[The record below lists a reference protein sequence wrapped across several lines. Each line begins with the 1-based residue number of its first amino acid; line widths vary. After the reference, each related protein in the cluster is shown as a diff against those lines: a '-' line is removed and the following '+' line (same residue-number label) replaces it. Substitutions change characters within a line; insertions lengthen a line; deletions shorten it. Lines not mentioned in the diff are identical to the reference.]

1 MKIGDKAAANRISY
15 EIVEKMGE
23 GGQGS
28 VWKAKRTDNGVLY
41 AVKIINEKDP
51 DKRRNKLNNIKRLI
65 ENSLDSSLKAPCD
78 EHGVKFAFPIA
89 QINDAAT
96 GETGYVMELASGKT
110 LDSLWREGTLLHMGT
125 RDKLEIAY
133 KVAKAI
139 DILHSHGYCYT
150 DISWAN
156 FMWDKQN
163 RRLYIIDCENAACSA
178 HIDSGECHFLI
189 GTGFFIAP
197 EVAFGKAK
205 VGFNSD
211 LYALATMIFC
221 LLTGNVLFSA
231 YHGEAMYKA
240 RPMCQ
245 NMVEVAEYVRE
256 GDLDDDWQHFV
267 FDPDD
272 KRNGIDNLC
281 VGSKNPVNIAFRKN
295 LDEVI
300 RIWNHTDAKLKA
312 LFYDAF
318 RDPFDGAKRPMA
330 YIWASNIKELIANG
344 AKSIAAKPK
353 EAHAPK
359 AAANSPATANIASDE
374 YPAFRPR
381 HVDVG
386 AVQDIYPAFNP
397 IRPIGPDAGNAVLYP
412 AFVPSKRDKTAY
424 IKMPDGSIRPFD
436 TDEYVLTGVPIG
448 NNEAIGR
455 FFVKGGDYGFV
466 CDADKEI
473 QILAA
478 DGSVKKRVKKGE
490 SVSIDSGDAISATG
504 DISDAAILVF

>member
-110 LDSLWREGTLLHMGT
+110 LDSLWREGTLLRMGT

-221 LLTGNVLFSA
+221 LLTGNVLFLYEKEISTTTGSISCSIPMTSVTVSIICAWEAKIQSISPSVKISTKSSA
-231 YHGEAMYKA
+231 YGIIRTRNSKLFFTTHSAILSTA
-240 RPMCQ
+240 RS
-245 NMVEVAEYVRE
+245 
-256 GDLDDDWQHFV
+256 DLW
-267 FDPDD
+267 
-272 KRNGIDNLC
+272 RTYG
-281 VGSKNPVNIAFRKN
+281 
-295 LDEVI
+295 
-300 RIWNHTDAKLKA
+300 
-312 LFYDAF
+312 
-318 RDPFDGAKRPMA
+318 
-330 YIWASNIKELIANG
+330 
-344 AKSIAAKPK
+344 
-353 EAHAPK
+353 
-359 AAANSPATANIASDE
+359 
-374 YPAFRPR
+374 
-381 HVDVG
+381 
-386 AVQDIYPAFNP
+386 
-397 IRPIGPDAGNAVLYP
+397 RPI
-412 AFVPSKRDKTAY
+412 SK
-424 IKMPDGSIRPFD
+424 S
-436 TDEYVLTGVPIG
+436 
-448 NNEAIGR
+448 
-455 FFVKGGDYGFV
+455 
-466 CDADKEI
+466 
-473 QILAA
+473 
-478 DGSVKKRVKKGE
+478 
-490 SVSIDSGDAISATG
+490 
-504 DISDAAILVF
+504 